1 MNKPSR
7 EPQEL
12 KEIAKKGL
20 LDLIKCFPEV
30 NLGGAARG
38 YTFSP
43 ISPQKLLH
51 EVNIICHESHSKKS
65 VLRRADNIIEHMS
78 QPPC

>member
-12 KEIAKKGL
+12 KKITKKGP
-20 LDLIKCFPEV
+20 LDQIKCFPEIDID
-30 NLGGAARG
+30 GAARG
-38 YTFSP
+38 YTISP
-43 ISPQKLLH
+43 ITPQKLLH
-51 EVNIICHESHSKKS
+51 EVNIIILEFPTKKS
-65 VLRRADNIIEHMS
+65 ILRRADDVIEHMR